1 MDDILGDDVSRG
13 SLGTK
18 NAHQRHSRGVTRAN
32 LEILMDEVEQVQLLA
47 LVLMQTLGL
56 DIEHGGGVNL
66 HTLGVLQ
73 PVSQGLFVVGLDLG
87 ELLQHIGILGIGQQF
102 FQLGGILAETGANQ
116 GFNLFDQCGVTFQQP
131 AAEGDAVGFVVE
143 LFRVQLIEAV
153 QLGFLQNFGVQGGN
167 AVGGMGKVDVHVGH
181 VHAVVGVNDG
191 KAGIIG
197 ALFGGSIQLFNHRH
211 QLGHNFVQ
219 IAARPG
225 FQRFGQDG
233 VVGVSAGVGY
243 DLDGFVKLDAFFAQQ
258 ADQFGDNHAG
268 VGIVNLDGG
277 VIGQVMVVAAAGG
290 AFGQNQLGTGADHQV
305 LLVDAQHA
313 ACFVGIVRVQEQV
326 QGVGAALV
334 AGHGQFV
341 QPGSVRFACQGDG
354 VGDIGLF
361 RPGMFVQPG
370 VRQFVLQAVGKALVE
385 QAKVVTQADAVA
397 RQVQRCQ
404 RIQEAGSQTA
414 QTAVAKARLRLDFL
428 DVGKALACGSKGI
441 THIIIQAE
449 VDEVVGKQFADQKFS
464 RDIIQLAAVDRA
476 YLCGALAAHKI
487 QQGKVNFLVGGFDKG
502 LADQLL

>member
-1 MDDILGDDVSRG
+1 M
-13 SLGTK
+13 
-18 NAHQRHSRGVTRAN
+18 
-32 LEILMDEVEQVQLLA
+32 
-47 LVLMQTLGL
+47 
-56 DIEHGGGVNL
+56 
-66 HTLGVLQ
+66 
-73 PVSQGLFVVGLDLG
+73 
-87 ELLQHIGILGIGQQF
+87 
-102 FQLGGILAETGANQ
+102 
-116 GFNLFDQCGVTFQQP
+116 
-131 AAEGDAVGFVVE
+131 
-143 LFRVQLIEAV
+143 
-153 QLGFLQNFGVQGGN
+153 
-167 AVGGMGKVDVHVGH
+167 
-181 VHAVVGVNDG
+181 
-191 KAGIIG
+191 
-197 ALFGGSIQLFNHRH
+197 
-211 QLGHNFVQ
+211 
-219 IAARPG
+219 
-225 FQRFGQDG
+225 
-233 VVGVSAGVGY
+233 
-243 DLDGFVKLDAFFAQQ
+243 
-258 ADQFGDNHAG
+258 
-268 VGIVNLDGG
+268 GIVNLDGG

-290 AFGQNQLGTGADHQV
+290 AFGQNQLGTGADHQI

-313 ACFVGIVRVQEQV
+313 ACFVGIVRVQEQGQVFVNGGFIEPDAVMHNAFINGVQVKQV

-370 VRQFVLQAVGKALVE
+370 VRQFVLQAVGKALAE

-464 RDIIQLAAVDRA
+464 
-476 YLCGALAAHKI
+476 
-487 QQGKVNFLVGGFDKG
+487 
-502 LADQLL
+502 

>member
-1 MDDILGDDVSRG
+1 
-13 SLGTK
+13 
-18 NAHQRHSRGVTRAN
+18 
-32 LEILMDEVEQVQLLA
+32 
-47 LVLMQTLGL
+47 
-56 DIEHGGGVNL
+56 
-66 HTLGVLQ
+66 
-73 PVSQGLFVVGLDLG
+73 
-87 ELLQHIGILGIGQQF
+87 
-102 FQLGGILAETGANQ
+102 
-116 GFNLFDQCGVTFQQP
+116 
-131 AAEGDAVGFVVE
+131 
-143 LFRVQLIEAV
+143 
-153 QLGFLQNFGVQGGN
+153 
-167 AVGGMGKVDVHVGH
+167 MGKVDIHVGH

-243 DLDGFVKLDAFFAQQ
+243 DLDGFVKLDTLFAQQ

-313 ACFVGIVRVQEQV
+313 ACFVGIVRVQEQGQVFGNGGFIELDAVMHNAFINGVQVKQV

-441 THIIIQAE
+441 AHIIIQAE